1 MIRIDIATRLKTST
15 YIYIYPTVSYL
26 KIVRRRNFSCKLRL
40 LDVFWNN
47 LLFGLEQEEEDL
59 FLVVEFWE
67 LVDEVAVQK

>member
-1 MIRIDIATRLKTST
+1 LSLITLPKDSAT
-15 YIYIYPTVSYL
+15 
-26 KIVRRRNFSCKLRL
+26 RNFSCKLRL

-59 FLVVEFWE
+59 FVVVEFWE